1 MQRRKLMYNLKC
13 ALLTVVTLFFTAVP
27 ITPAFAAESGCVENV
42 CRDVAELKD
51 THWKLVELGG
61 TPVALVPLQKHA
73 ARIIL
78 TGEGS
83 RLSAFGGCNQ
93 LAGGYIQEG
102 NALRFTPIAGTK
114 MACESPNMELEER
127 FLKMLGTTTH
137 YRIEDQ
143 RLILLGGDQAMA
155 RFEAMHE

>member
-1 MQRRKLMYNLKC
+1 MYNLKR
-13 ALLTVVTLFFTAVP
+13 AFLTVATLFVAAVS
-27 ITPAFAAESGCVENV
+27 ITPAFAGESGCVENV

-61 TPVALVPLQKHA
+61 TPVTQLPQQKLA

-114 MACESPNMELEER
+114 MACESPYMELEER
-127 FLKMLGTTTH
+127 FLKMLGATTN

-143 RLILLGGDQAMA
+143 RLILLGGDQILA